1 MVEPRA
7 CVRFT
12 PEYRRGHG
20 VRAVRVTWT
29 VVDGG
34 SRLLALLTCPQA
46 CPGSATHQLRQ
57 RCGVGLSVGG
67 GPTSTSY
74 GGIRSVGAARAMI
87 ASSTLQ
93 KIHMHLIKR
102 LQYIVCSAVAQT
114 CKLAA
119 VGTRLQSGC
128 CGIDRGLVTW
138 MICSRCPPTSLPP
151 GPPKPASDNINPSR
165 NPRHIKASSILWRS
179 KWRRRARSP
188 THLVVPAFFPRGR
201 RHAGWAG
208 T

>member
-1 MVEPRA
+1 M
-7 CVRFT
+7 
-12 PEYRRGHG
+12 
-20 VRAVRVTWT
+20 
-29 VVDGG
+29 DGG
-34 SRLLALLTCPQA
+34 RWGFPVAGTANLPPSLPRVRHAPA
-46 CPGSATHQLRQ
+46 APEVRGGVK
-57 RCGVGLSVGG
+57 CGWGPHVDVLWRHPVGG
-67 GPTSTSY
+67 CRPRHDSLQHSTENSH
-74 GGIRSVGAARAMI
+74 AF
-87 ASSTLQ
+87 
-93 KIHMHLIKR
+93 KR

-188 THLVVPAFFPRGR
+188 THLVVPAFLP
-201 RHAGWAG
+201 
-208 T
+208 